1 MRGEFACVAAVWLL
15 QWCLLLNMK
24 REMMYQ
30 QKAACTVSESL
41 YLLPLVQ
48 IDRRQAMEMFEHDC
62 MQAVGLLGD
71 NQAAERWKRQEV
83 RFNTKTAYTQNK

>member
-1 MRGEFACVAAVWLL
+1 
-15 QWCLLLNMK
+15 
-24 REMMYQ
+24 
-30 QKAACTVSESL
+30 
-41 YLLPLVQ
+41 
-48 IDRRQAMEMFEHDC
+48 MEMFEHDC